1 MVENKRAGDEI
12 LAQVDQ
18 KLGNYGRYIIGALLV
33 LMGFNGKDLMT
44 DPIGSVRTEVAKLSA
59 KFDKIDEIDKK
70 MIDVN
75 KLIDQVNVNTSKIHA
90 IESQVV
96 DLRNNK
102 VDVKKPGIK

>member
-1 MVENKRAGDEI
+1 MKFLRKSIKNWAIMVGT
-12 LAQVDQ
+12 
-18 KLGNYGRYIIGALLV
+18 LLERCSCSWGLTV
-33 LMGFNGKDLMT
+33 RIVF
-44 DPIGSVRTEVAKLSA
+44 DPIGTVRTEVAKLSA

-75 KLIDQVNVNTSKIHA
+75 KLIDQVNVNTSKIFV
-90 IESQVV
+90 IESQVL